1 MVHYI
6 ILLSK
11 LKLKLTS
18 YSTQSIKRTISGKDI
33 SFDMEPKL
41 LKMQNLAEH
50 ISDCKGIKEADEEKN
65 QPMSKEQ
72 MNLTQSTEIMEAY
85 LKEGELNPAI
95 VTMYKG
101 FLRIFLAWILDESLP
116 WTTGEAP
123 TLQMLFKYLKVNYE
137 LPSDTTVRNQLAHIF
152 NELHGKVVH
161 EFAVN
166 NLSSNMT
173 ILLIVQSLTQAVK
186 SKIAYAMNTWMTPQ
200 MVYMFACTVACFI
213 NEDLEIIEQV
223 IDFKLLEDKE
233 HEGLYGG
240 KVFVDGACKIGCFD
254 KICVSMAHMT
264 CCSWS

>member
-1 MVHYI
+1 MSLLCMVRYI

-11 LKLKLTS
+11 VKLTG
-18 YSTQSIKRTISGKDI
+18 YSTWSAQRTVSRKDI

-41 LKMQNLAEH
+41 LKMQNLAGH

-65 QPMSKEQ
+65 QPTSKDQ

-95 VTMYKG
+95 VMMYKG

-166 NLSSNMT
+166 NLCSNMT

-186 SKIAYAMNTWMTPQ
+186 SKITYVTDTWMTPQ
-200 MVYMFACTVACFI
+200 MVYIFACTVACFI
-213 NEDLEIIEQV
+213 NEDWEIIE
-223 IDFKLLEDKE
+223 
-233 HEGLYGG
+233 
-240 KVFVDGACKIGCFD
+240 
-254 KICVSMAHMT
+254 
-264 CCSWS
+264 